1 MWINRNKIKINMNI
15 YVFHRCVK
23 RNIATK
29 VKDKHVET
37 KHHIETHLKVSW
49 TKTKLRTHTLNH
61 AKMSENRRL
70 QPRSHAHRTWA
81 TNKKRQNARIAVL
94 PNKASKE
101 KKNWIERVNEWVNRH
116 KKLPKKTD
124 KKEHTNHWRKQRMWK
139 LQIGKSYP
147 KNGIRTCVRV
157 VGLIKYY

>member
-1 MWINRNKIKINMNI
+1 MAFDERKTGQNTQPFSRDYVKASIYMSIACITCRHSKKKFPPSSSPLHVDKSKQNQNQYEYI

-81 TNKKRQNARIAVL
+81 TNKKTQNARIAVL

-101 KKNWIERVNEWVNRH
+101 KKN
-116 KKLPKKTD
+116 
-124 KKEHTNHWRKQRMWK
+124 
-139 LQIGKSYP
+139 
-147 KNGIRTCVRV
+147 
-157 VGLIKYY
+157 